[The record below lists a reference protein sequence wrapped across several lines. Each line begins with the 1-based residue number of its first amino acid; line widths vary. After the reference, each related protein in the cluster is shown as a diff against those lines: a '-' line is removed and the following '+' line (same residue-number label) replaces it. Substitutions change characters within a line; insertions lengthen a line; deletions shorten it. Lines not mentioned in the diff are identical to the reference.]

1 MWHFGYFIGDGSISE
16 YEDNRGGNHLKKY
29 KLRFNDE
36 HLSNLEKA
44 KKVINNKFNTDINII
59 KNDKR
64 SEKLYELATTMYSVN
79 EYFLKYCFFS
89 GEKCYEVNIPE
100 QVKAN
105 ITKNNVYSLLSGLI
119 DSDGHINKKHGDIEY
134 YTVSEELAD
143 DIVEILSTAGIMV
156 SKEDKPSKRKNEVDG
171 FRIRIP
177 AQQATKIKNKLTIT
191 NDADFIKDKLSLRKR
206 RQLPVVMVKKT
217 SKIEIEDNEFY
228 DLTTEKNHN
237 YLAGNRTMVFIHNTV
252 LHGFLGEKIDSI
264 KATKKL
270 VRRIAENFKLPYYT
284 LTPSFSICPV
294 HGYLPGEHEYCPK
307 CEAETEAEPET
318 VEANFAFSEKNNSE
332 SDVE

>member
-1 MWHFGYFIGDGSISE
+1 
-16 YEDNRGGNHLKKY
+16 
-29 KLRFNDE
+29 
-36 HLSNLEKA
+36 
-44 KKVINNKFNTDINII
+44 
-59 KNDKR
+59 
-64 SEKLYELATTMYSVN
+64 
-79 EYFLKYCFFS
+79 
-89 GEKCYEVNIPE
+89 
-100 QVKAN
+100 
-105 ITKNNVYSLLSGLI
+105 
-119 DSDGHINKKHGDIEY
+119 
-134 YTVSEELAD
+134 
-143 DIVEILSTAGIMV
+143 
-156 SKEDKPSKRKNEVDG
+156 
-171 FRIRIP
+171 
-177 AQQATKIKNKLTIT
+177 
-191 NDADFIKDKLSLRKR
+191 
-206 RQLPVVMVKKT
+206 MVKKT